1 MVHEG
6 SILLEE
12 EATSG
17 LPGLNCQTVW
27 IFYCLHIDIAG

>member
-17 LPGLNCQTVW
+17 LPGLNCQTVCGFS
-27 IFYCLHIDIAG
+27 IAFIDIV